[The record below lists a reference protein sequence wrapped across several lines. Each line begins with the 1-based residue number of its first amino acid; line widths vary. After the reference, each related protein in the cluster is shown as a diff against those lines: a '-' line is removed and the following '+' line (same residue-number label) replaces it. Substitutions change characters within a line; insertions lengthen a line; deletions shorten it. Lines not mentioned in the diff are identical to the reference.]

1 MKSSGWALIQ
11 TDWCPHKKRKSV
23 HTKRQGMRLAR
34 ERDNVISQP
43 EVTVCKPGR
52 EASGETQPADT
63 NMLTSIPSGR

>member
-1 MKSSGWALIQ
+1 
-11 TDWCPHKKRKSV
+11 
-23 HTKRQGMRLAR
+23 MRLAR